1 MEHGKP
7 EHIFASPFWHI
18 RDDMPQGA
26 LKWALNYKKTHPMA
40 QRRSNRG
47 GYQSMPTHNFDEFEY
62 KSYIIAVLRFLP
74 KFTLQNWWV
83 NVNGKGDFNMAHTHS
98 GSDLS
103 LVWYLT
109 DNNNSFRILNPQHH
123 VRNNIN
129 RAFSGYAS
137 YGFNY
142 ELVKPVDCK
151 EGDIIIFPSD
161 LEHYVEPHELRKER
175 VTVSLNLKFN

>member
-109 DNNNSFRILNPQHH
+109 DNNNSLTIHNPMSYSRSNLNIALPDI
-123 VRNNIN
+123 NPDNISIS
-129 RAFSGYAS
+129 AKAGDF
-137 YGFNY
+137 
-142 ELVKPVDCK
+142 LVFPGDVIHSVDQ
-151 EGDIIIFPSD
+151 
-161 LEHYVEPHELRKER
+161 HELDTPRISL
-175 VTVSLNLKFN
+175 SLNMSFAT

>member
-47 GYQSMPTHNFDEFEY
+47 GYQSIPMHDFSEFEY

-103 LVWYLT
+103 LVWYISNLI
-109 DNNNSFRILNPQHH
+109 SGLFFFCFLKSWKVIESVLNIQ
-123 VRNNIN
+123 
-129 RAFSGYAS
+129 SGKS
-137 YGFNY
+137 QST
-142 ELVKPVDCK
+142 
-151 EGDIIIFPSD
+151 IS
-161 LEHYVEPHELRKER
+161 
-175 VTVSLNLKFN
+175 

>member
-1 MEHGKP
+1 
-7 EHIFASPFWHI
+7 
-18 RDDMPQGA
+18 
-26 LKWALNYKKTHPMA
+26 
-40 QRRSNRG
+40 
-47 GYQSMPTHNFDEFEY
+47 MPTHNFDEFEY

-109 DNNNSFRILNPQHH
+109 DNNNSFRIFNPQHH